1 VLGQV
6 EQAKEKHAADIGK
19 PLPQTNGN
27 GIGGGDVR
35 GGIPVHHL
43 RVADCVSE
51 YNPGG
56 GIGFSNADWVTME
69 NNVSRFNCWLTIYAT
84 SGMGTL
90 GTANFDTADNVYK
103 VLIRNNRV
111 SWNRTYVKWKQINKM
126 SDGNGIIVDSLVMPT
141 ENKAYIGRTLVQN
154 NVSTYN
160 GGSGIH
166 AFKARRIDIVN
177 NTAFMNAATPELEW
191 GQIFL
196 QRTDDARVINNILW
210 ARDGEPVNTVSKDLS
225 DKGNTNIVRAN
236 NVYFGGGY
244 APIMGTDDLVAD
256 PYFVDPALT
265 TWQSPTLANFRLKP
279 GSPALKRGRWEPVT
293 PLTDIDGNP
302 RPLNEPPDVGAF
314 QH

>member
-1 VLGQV
+1 
-6 EQAKEKHAADIGK
+6 
-19 PLPQTNGN
+19 
-27 GIGGGDVR
+27 
-35 GGIPVHHL
+35 
-43 RVADCVSE
+43 
-51 YNPGG
+51 
-56 GIGFSNADWVTME
+56 ME

-90 GTANFDTADNVYK
+90 GTANFDAADNVYK